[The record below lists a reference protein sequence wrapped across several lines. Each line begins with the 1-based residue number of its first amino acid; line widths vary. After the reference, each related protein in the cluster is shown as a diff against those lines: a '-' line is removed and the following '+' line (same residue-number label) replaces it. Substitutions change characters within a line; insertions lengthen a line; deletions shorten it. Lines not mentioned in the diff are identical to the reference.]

1 MKRLLSGIMALLVAE
16 IISFAAV
23 PYAEIP
29 DIDKQVN
36 VTELLEFANK
46 YIGTKYRSAGKKP
59 GGFDCSG
66 FTSYVF
72 GQFGLKLN
80 SSSASQYT
88 QGTKVEREEI
98 RPGDLVFF
106 TGRNASSKKVGHV
119 GIITEVQDGG
129 LTFKFIH
136 AAVTKGVTIDRFPDD
151 YYYYKRL
158 IGFKRIDGLAN
169 PHEVLDLPIL
179 NYYQMLRERKMD
191 GTTGSTSVFQTG
203 LPYRVTEGSH
213 QGHSGQ
219 RRQVQTPSEHPFV
232 SRLSKLFSR

>member
-1 MKRLLSGIMALLVAE
+1 MKRLLSGITALLVAE
-16 IISFAAV
+16 VISFAAI
-23 PYAEIP
+23 PYAVVP
-29 DIDKQVN
+29 DEDKQVN
-36 VTELLEFANK
+36 VTELLDFANK
-46 YIGTKYRSAGKKP
+46 YIGTRYRSAGKKP

-179 NYYQMLRERKMD
+179 NYYDMLKEKKPFNARD
-191 GTTGSTSVFQTG
+191 GFSNFQTD
-203 LPYRVTEGSH
+203 LPNRRTMGN
-213 QGHSGQ
+213 QHSG
-219 RRQVQTPSEHPFV
+219 RNNTSDHSFI
-232 SRLSKLFSR
+232 SRITRLLGL